1 MMRTLRQM
9 LRQPLKSAAGLVLMT
24 LAAAILCVCMGQAFA
39 AQKMADVLE
48 HRFTTV
54 ALPAGLQKV
63 DGMVIQPSVTLSE
76 DLRQWLEETA
86 AEHHDVVKGIMR
98 QGVASAWLPGLSPLN
113 HTQGKYIATGFTSG
127 NFTFHFFE
135 PSPSGTPYACA
146 MLTVTLEEISGAE
159 AIPQRFTVEADKSIG
174 DFATYADYL
183 AYCAGVQEES
193 VTVGYTVR
201 LSGTVTGVVSLQE
214 GFRDP
219 TGMTARLTMT
229 VPDLAQLD
237 ALHLTPGQQ
246 VLVYGMDYAD
256 EDWAFR
262 GLLANENQSQPV
274 KIDAF
279 NLSRLSILTEDELAA
294 YSGYRADKM
303 PYARYGDLLLTKTEY
318 ERVNAISLTLA
329 LPVSQLEY
337 EAVRDESGHLLSVQ
351 EVETVSCPALNG
363 EVLTVSREE
372 YSQRYAVPTIAVL
385 DGSVEDFLR
394 SDEGT
399 LWRTALARDEVNQS
413 AFAVICVDKLGYM
426 ADFARQDAQIVAG
439 RDFTEAECIGGERV
453 CILHE
458 ALAAAN
464 GLSVGDTITA
474 HFYQRDAALPYQ
486 EVGKLN
492 PAASLYF
499 DTTLSDA
506 AAYTIVGLYRTGEL
520 WCDVSENEYGFSPN
534 TVFVP
539 KASVGVALE
548 YRDSVLFTTPVIV
561 NGQLDAFRE
570 LAAKAGYLDR
580 FVYHDQGYAVIA
592 GSFSDYAALARQA
605 AGAGTAVYA
614 VILLLF
620 LLLYPHAQRRTAAM
634 MEALGAPVGQR
645 FAHVLL
651 SAVILLVPAALLGGA
666 MGVLLWQTAVRAMK
680 AHVETAVSLQMDVGT
695 LALIALAQLAFA
707 AVMSAC
713 VSVRAAAS
721 KGLASRRA
729 K

>member
-1 MMRTLRQM
+1 MMRTVRQM
-9 LRQPLKSAAGLVLMT
+9 LRQPLKSAVGLVLMT
-24 LAAAILCVCMGQAFA
+24 LAVAILCVCTGQSFA

-48 HRFTTV
+48 QRFTTV

-76 DLRQWLEETA
+76 ELRQWLEETA
-86 AEHHDVVKGIMR
+86 EEHPDVVKGIMR
-98 QGVASAWLPGLSPLN
+98 QGVISAWMPGLSPLN
-113 HTQGKYIATGFTSG
+113 HTQGKYIATGFTTG

-146 MLTVTLEEISGAE
+146 MLTVTLEEIGEAE
-159 AIPQRFTVEADKSIG
+159 AIIQRFTVEAEKSIS
-174 DFATYADYL
+174 DFAAYADYL
-183 AYCAGVQEES
+183 AYCDSVQEES

-229 VPDLAQLD
+229 VPDLAQLE
-237 ALHLTPGQQ
+237 ALHLMPGQQ

-262 GLLANENQSQPV
+262 GLLANENQRQPV

-279 NLSRLSILTEDELAA
+279 DLSRLNILTEDELAA
-294 YSGYRADKM
+294 YSGTSAARM
-303 PYARYGDLLLTKTEY
+303 PYARYGDLMLTQAEY
-318 ERVNAISLTLA
+318 ERINAISLTLA
-329 LPVSQLEY
+329 LPVSQLAY
-337 EAVRDESGHLLSVQ
+337 EAVRDEDGHLLAVQ
-351 EVETVSCPALNG
+351 EVETVSYPALDG
-363 EVLTVSREE
+363 EMVTVSREA
-372 YSQRYAVPTIAVL
+372 YAQRYAVPTIAVL
-385 DGSVEDFLR
+385 DGSAEAFLD
-394 SDEGT
+394 SDEGA
-399 LWRTALARDEVNQS
+399 LWRAALERDAVNQS
-413 AFAVICVDKLGYM
+413 AFAVIGVDKLGYM

-439 RDFTEAECIGGERV
+439 RDFTEEECSGGARV

-458 ALAAAN
+458 ALAAAS

-474 HFYQRDAALPYQ
+474 HFYQTDAALPYQ

-499 DTTLSDA
+499 DTPLTDA
-506 AAYTIVGLYRTGEL
+506 TAYTIVGLYRTGEM

-539 KASVGVALE
+539 KASVGMELE

-561 NGQLDAFRE
+561 NGQLNAFRE

-605 AGAGTAVYA
+605 AGAGAAVYA

-645 FAHVLL
+645 FAHVWL
-651 SAVILLVPAALLGGA
+651 SAVTLLAPAALLGGA
-666 MGVLLWQTAVRAMK
+666 MGVLLWQTAVGVMK
-680 AHVETAVSLQMDVGT
+680 THVETAVSLQMDVGT

-707 AVMSAC
+707 AAMSA
-713 VSVRAAAS
+713 VVAARAAAS
-721 KGLASRRA
+721 RGSASRR
-729 K
+729 KT